1 MSLVI
6 AFCGKERSFM
16 AGDRREIFLSG
27 DESSIGTLEDELYSG
42 KIRDEAGL
50 YRRGRELGVGLF
62 VRDDKCKVQER
73 DGVLVGEVSESDGG
87 TKRTRRLSVSCGHY
101 VITEAHGR
109 GEKEVARGTASRFVV
124 LGNRVTQEVANRC
137 IASYWKA
144 AGGGPADALR
154 VILMA
159 MEEAASLTPS
169 VSQDYTL
176 VQTTQCIVFPATE
189 GKGDARGPAP

>member
-73 DGVLVGEVSESDGG
+73 DGVLVGEVSESGRGD
-87 TKRTRRLSVSCGHY
+87 
-101 VITEAHGR
+101 EAHAEVVCLVRALRDHGDACR

-124 LGNRVTQEVANRC
+124 LGNRVTLGGRRPLQSLR
-137 IASYWKA
+137 IGRLQA
-144 AGGGPADALR
+144 AVLADA
-154 VILMA
+154 
-159 MEEAASLTPS
+159 
-169 VSQDYTL
+169 
-176 VQTTQCIVFPATE
+176 
-189 GKGDARGPAP
+189 